1 MVLFLPTFLA
11 ALAIGVP
18 VAFALGVIAVGYI
31 VLSDKVPLNVVPTV
45 IFGGLDSFPLLAIP
59 FFIMT
64 GDLATRCGVLPKM
77 VDFARALIG
86 QTRGGLA
93 HVNIGSSMLFG
104 GVTGVSVA
112 DAAAVGGTLIPSM
125 VRDGYSR
132 GFAAAV
138 TAASSVMGAIIP
150 PSVAMLI
157 VAYIWGS
164 GLSVTTLFLSGA
176 IPGMLI
182 GLSMM
187 AYVAIVARRRGFPG
201 GGAGWSLVEIGARF
215 RAAALGL
222 VLPVI
227 VIGGILG
234 GIFTP
239 TEAGAVAAAY
249 ALFLG
254 AVVYRNIGLR
264 GFGECLLVSAK
275 MSAMVYLLIGTAKLV
290 AWLLVVNMVPQQFGV
305 WLKPFLG
312 SQEAFLLA
320 VVALFF
326 VLGFFVEGTACMIML
341 VPIIAPMAKL
351 FAVDP
356 HHLALVIVMTVQIA
370 LVTPPMAVGLFVVC
384 PLAGCTIAEVSA
396 EVWPFVLCILGVILA
411 IVFFPGVA
419 MWLPRALGAA

>member
-1 MVLFLPTFLA
+1 MVLFLPSFLA
-11 ALAIGVP
+11 ALAIGMP
-18 VAFALGVIAVGYI
+18 VAFALGVIAIGYI
-31 VLSDKVPLNVVPTV
+31 LISGQVPLNVVPTV
-45 IFGGLDSFPLLAIP
+45 IFGGMDSYPLLAIP

-77 VDFARALIG
+77 IDFARALIG
-86 QTRGGLA
+86 PTRGGLA

-125 VRDGYSR
+125 IRDGYSR

-138 TAASSVMGAIIP
+138 TAAASVMGAIIP

-164 GLSVTTLFLSGA
+164 ALSVTTLFLSGA
-176 IPGMLI
+176 VPGMLI

-187 AYVAIVARRRGFPG
+187 AYVALIARRRDFPR
-201 GGAGWSLVEIGARF
+201 GGARWSIAEIASRF
-215 RAAALGL
+215 CTAALGL

-239 TEAGAVAAAY
+239 TEAGAVAAGY

-254 AVVYRNIGLR
+254 VFVYRNMGIGDVAH
-264 GFGECLLVSAK
+264 CLLASAK
-275 MSAMVYLLIGTAKLV
+275 MSAMVYLLIGTAKLI
-290 AWLLVVNMVPQQFGV
+290 AWLLVVNMVPQQLGI

-312 SQEAFLLA
+312 SKEAFLLA
-320 VVALFF
+320 VVVLFF

-341 VPIIAPMAKL
+341 VPVIAPMAKL
-351 FAVDP
+351 FALDP

-370 LVTPPMAVGLFVVC
+370 LVTPPMAVGLFIVC
-384 PLAGCTIAEVSA
+384 PLAGCTIAEVSV
-396 EVWPFVLCILGVILA
+396 EVWPFVICIVGVILA
-411 IVFFPGVA
+411 VVFAPEIA
-419 MWLPRALGAA
+419 LWLPRLLGAM

>member
-1 MVLFLPTFLA
+1 MALFLPAFLA
-11 ALAIGVP
+11 ALAIGMP
-18 VAFALGVIAVGYI
+18 VAFALGIIAIGYI
-31 VLSDKVPLNVVPTV
+31 LISGQVPLNVVPTV

-77 VDFARALIG
+77 VDFARAVIG
-86 QTRGGLA
+86 PTRGGLA

-125 VRDGYSR
+125 IRDGYSR

-138 TAASSVMGAIIP
+138 TAAASVMGAIIP

-157 VAYIWGS
+157 IAYIWGS
-164 GLSVTTLFLSGA
+164 ALSVTTLFLSGA

-187 AYVAIVARRRGFPG
+187 AYVAIVARRRGFPRG
-201 GGAGWSLVEIGARF
+201 GDRWSLVEIVARF

-234 GIFTP
+234 GVFTP

-254 AVVYRNIGLR
+254 MVVYRNMKFADLGH
-264 GFGECLLVSAK
+264 CLLASAK
-275 MSAMVYLLIGTAKLV
+275 LSAMVYLLIGTAKLV
-290 AWLLVVNMVPQQFGV
+290 AWLLVVNMVPQQLGL
-305 WLKPFLG
+305 WLQPFLS
-312 SQEAFLLA
+312 SQQAFLLA

-326 VLGFFVEGTACMIML
+326 LLGFFVEGTACMIML

-370 LVTPPMAVGLFVVC
+370 LVTPPMAVGLFIVC
-384 PLAGCTIAEVSA
+384 PIAGCTIGEVSA
-396 EVWPFVLCILGVILA
+396 EVWPFVICILIVIVA
-411 IVFFPGVA
+411 IVLFPGIA
-419 MWLPRALGAA
+419 MWLPRMLGAI